1 MKLIKKILFQF
12 GDILRCG
19 SVNGPC
25 GNCGWVGDV
34 DRVVVSAGGLIL
46 VVMAAGSNA
55 GEV

>member
-25 GNCGWVGDV
+25 SNCGWVGDV

-46 VVMAAGSNA
+46 VMMAAASNA
-55 GEV
+55 GVV